1 MTDSCLRCGGILAHS
16 FFLSF
21 FLQCCL
27 ISLRVAVAL
36 RLFMLNFPATAF
48 HQDEVC
54 ALTRPLQHL
63 DSFFFFQLLCCRFNA
78 LLSMSSCTTQFQP
91 SFSWQSH
98 GFTFYSMTAK
108 FPSPVVAK
116 IPQIIKPPPP
126 CFTVGVS
133 CLCWCAV
140 FGFCLRCCSALLPNI
155 CSLFCPK

>member
-1 MTDSCLRCGGILAHS
+1 MEEFWPTLFSFLFFTVLFNFIEGCRCIAFVYAQLSCYSISSGWGLRFDSAI
-16 FFLSF
+16 
-21 FLQCCL
+21 
-27 ISLRVAVAL
+27 
-36 RLFMLNFPATAF
+36 ATP
-48 HQDEVC
+48 
-54 ALTRPLQHL
+54 R
-63 DSFFFFQLLCCRFNA
+63 FFFFQLLCCRFNA